1 MRPDRFRRR
10 REDSGLLEWPDCP
23 IEKWRD
29 LPFEVSATLTLAWE
43 GPSVSASFYKDNAP
57 TSFYEAFQKFKYN
70 DDILLFPLGFLI
82 WSPLIALNFSS
93 YVTNKLSGAFK
104 PVFSST
110 GSLNKDDAGLLFSL
124 LISESEAKELSCGGN
139 TPDEAQET
147 WKALK
152 KYYDEIPKP

>member
-1 MRPDRFRRR
+1 MADRFRKRR

-23 IEKWRD
+23 IDKWKD

-43 GPSVSASFYKDNAP
+43 GPSVSATFFKDNAP
-57 TSFYEAFQKFKYN
+57 TSFYEAFQRFKYN
-70 DDILLFPLGFLI
+70 NDILLFPLGFLI
-82 WSPLIALNFSS
+82 WSPLISLNFSS
-93 YVTNKLSGAFK
+93 YITSSVEGKFK
-104 PVFSST
+104 PTYSQAESVQ
-110 GSLNKDDAGLLFSL
+110 NDDTGLLFSL

-139 TPDEAQET
+139 TSDEAQET